1 MKNLFDPSAA
11 ADILSRFEK
20 LQPDS
25 KALWGKMDVAQMLAH
40 IQVPTQVSL
49 GDRQLKRSIPGFL
62 FGAIA
67 KKKLLSEKPF
77 PVGLPTDPSFVMKGK
92 YDFHIEKQKAFTLLS
107 RLIAGS
113 EAGLTKATHPF
124 FGKMTA
130 DEWGM
135 LTWKHLDHHLRQF
148 GV

>member
-1 MKNLFDPSAA
+1 MKNLFDPTAA

-20 LQPDS
+20 LEPDS
-25 KALWGKMDVAQMLAH
+25 KALWGKMYVAQMLAH
-40 IQVPTQVSL
+40 IQVPAQLAL
-49 GDRQLKRSIPGFL
+49 GDRQLKKNILGLL
-62 FGAIA
+62 FGRIA

-77 PVGLPTDPSFVMKGK
+77 PAGLPTDPSFVMKGE
-92 YDFHIEKQKAFTLLS
+92 YDFHIEKRKALALLN
-107 RLIAGS
+107 RLVGGG
-113 EAGLTKATHPF
+113 ETGLIKQTHPF

-130 DEWGM
+130 DEWGI

>member
-11 ADILSRFEK
+11 EEILSRFDK

-25 KALWGKMDVAQMLAH
+25 KALWGKMNVAQMLAH
-40 IQVPTQVSL
+40 IQVPTQVAL
-49 GDRQLKRSIPGFL
+49 GDRKLKQSLPGLL
-62 FGAIA
+62 FGRIA

-77 PVGLPTDPSFVMKGK
+77 PTSLPTDPSFLMKGDH
-92 YDFHIEKQKAFTLLS
+92 DFQTEKQKALALLN
-107 RLIAGS
+107 RLAAGGES
-113 EAGLTKATHPF
+113 ALTKNTHPF

-130 DEWGM
+130 DEWGI
-135 LTWKHLDHHLRQF
+135 LTWKHMDHHLRQF

>member
-1 MKNLFDPSAA
+1 MKNLFDRSAA
-11 ADILSRFEK
+11 ADILARFEK

-25 KALWGKMDVAQMLAH
+25 KALWGNMNVAQMLAH

-62 FGAIA
+62 FGKIA

-77 PVGLPTDPSFVMKGK
+77 PVGLPTDPSFIMKGN
-92 YDFHIEKQKAFTLLS
+92 YDFEIEKQKTFALLS
-107 RLIAGS
+107 RLITGG
-113 EAGLTKATHPF
+113 EEGVTKATHPF
-124 FGKMTA
+124 FGNMTA
-130 DEWGM
+130 EEWGI
-135 LTWKHLDHHLRQF
+135 LTWKHMDHHLRQF

>member
-25 KALWGKMDVAQMLAH
+25 KALWGRMTVAQMLAH
-40 IQVPTQVSL
+40 IQVPTEVSL

-62 FGAIA
+62 FGSFAR
-67 KKKLLSEKPF
+67 KKLLNDKPF
-77 PVGLPTDPSFVMKGK
+77 PVGLPTDPSFVMKGD
-92 YDFHIEKQKAFTLLS
+92 YDFQTEKQKAYALLS
-107 RLIAGS
+107 RLIEGGQAGV
-113 EAGLTKATHPF
+113 TKATHPF

-130 DEWGM
+130 DEWGI
-135 LTWKHLDHHLRQF
+135 LTWKHMDHHLRQF

>member
-11 ADILSRFEK
+11 ADILSRFQQ

-25 KALWGKMDVAQMLAH
+25 KALWGKMNVAQMLAH

-49 GDRQLKRSIPGFL
+49 GERQLKRSIPGFL
-62 FGAIA
+62 FGSFA
-67 KKKLLSEKPF
+67 KKKLLSDKPF
-77 PVGLPTDPSFVMKGK
+77 PVGLPTDPSFLMKGDH
-92 YDFHIEKQKAFTLLS
+92 DFQTEKQKAFALLS
-107 RLIAGS
+107 KLIDGG
-113 EAGLTKATHPF
+113 EAGVTKATHPF

-130 DEWGM
+130 SEWGI
-135 LTWKHLDHHLRQF
+135 LTWKHMDHHLRQF